1 MQLLIE
7 SVIDKYVRALGV
19 FFASFIDVT
28 IGRGWDSHQAEQ
40 NPRSFQTAVP
50 PKDLQSPSH
59 H

>member
-1 MQLLIE
+1 MLLHIE
-7 SVIDKYVRALGV
+7 SVIGNCVRALGV
-19 FFASFIDVT
+19 SFTPFIDVT

-40 NPRSFQTAVP
+40 NPQSFQTAVP